1 MTETTTTETT
11 TTRSTEE
18 IKRIIANRKKL
29 RDQKS
34 AEEEELSAKIPST
47 AEEGALL
54 LAAHDGEAQAKK
66 RLEAIDQT
74 RRALEKCR
82 KILAAVDHQLAE
94 DLGPELKQA
103 MLREFLEQKNK
114 LFKLNK
120 SIEAQIKGHLG
131 EAEKLY
137 EKEWEPRAREIYSL
151 RMKLGNRGQTPKEE
165 ASNWIRGHFGHLLYP
180 LIEFPPQPRT
190 ENPQK

>member
-1 MTETTTTETT
+1 MTDSTTKESI
-11 TTRSTEE
+11 TRSVKEIEE
-18 IKRIIANRKKL
+18 QIEKRKQL
-29 RDQKS
+29 RDQKL
-34 AEEEELSAKIPST
+34 AQAEELSAKIPST
-47 AEEGALL
+47 TDEGALL

-66 RLEAIDQT
+66 RLEEIDQT
-74 RRALEKCR
+74 RQALEKCK
-82 KILAAVDHQLAE
+82 KIMAAVDHQLAE

-120 SIEAQIKGHLG
+120 SIEAQIKGHLR

-137 EKEWEPRAREIYSL
+137 EGEWEPRAREIYSL
-151 RMKLGNRGQTPKEE
+151 QMKLGTRGPTPKAE
-165 ASNWIRGHFGHLLYP
+165 AFNWIRGHFGHLLYP